1 MQDLSASKV
10 VFCRTKIVYTILVH
24 CGNHR
29 RGIDDSAQARTF
41 LRVDRLLRCILLV
54 CLGLSLSCTDD
65 KPKPEWVNPNRILPQ
80 SNRQSRLTE
89 QQLVR
94 VRRLQSALSEAD
106 PSTFE
111 KWTEDFEKDQDP
123 EKEISIWETIA
134 AAYQSYCSAKTGL
147 SVEAKREVLQI
158 LLVRS
163 GTDDE
168 AEVLGHL
175 NLSILTRQDARDVLR
190 FYRGGASPIEVE
202 RRP

>member
-1 MQDLSASKV
+1 
-10 VFCRTKIVYTILVH
+10 
-24 CGNHR
+24 
-29 RGIDDSAQARTF
+29 
-41 LRVDRLLRCILLV
+41 
-54 CLGLSLSCTDD
+54 
-65 KPKPEWVNPNRILPQ
+65 
-80 SNRQSRLTE
+80 LTE

-123 EKEISIWETIA
+123 EKEISIWEAIA

>member
-1 MQDLSASKV
+1 MQDLSALKV
-10 VFCRTKIVYTILVH
+10 VFRTKIVYTILVR

-29 RGIDDSAQARTF
+29 RGLDDSTQARTF
-41 LRVDRLLRCILLV
+41 LRVNRLLRCILLV

-123 EKEISIWETIA
+123 EKEIS
-134 AAYQSYCSAKTGL
+134 
-147 SVEAKREVLQI
+147 VEAKREVLQI

-190 FYRGGASPIEVE
+190 SYKGSASPIEVE